1 MYIYIIIYICIYI
14 YVYYILYHYM
24 PMLITKILH
33 EIIIFWR
40 MVELNPQ

>member
-1 MYIYIIIYICIYI
+1 MYIYNYIYMHI